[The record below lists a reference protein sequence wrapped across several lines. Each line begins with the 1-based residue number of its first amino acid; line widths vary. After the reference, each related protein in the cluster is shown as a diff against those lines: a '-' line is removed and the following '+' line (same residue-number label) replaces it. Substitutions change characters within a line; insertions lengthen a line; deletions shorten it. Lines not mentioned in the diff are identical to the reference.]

1 MLKDSKNAIGLLSI
15 AFGILFY
22 TSLDINA
29 QRHPESQ
36 GPLPYYRD
44 EPGYVSGPEWLQRP
58 PFIRG
63 PRDRY
68 ERGSNRMF
76 LGTGDEVPY
85 LNYADDRYILSQREL
100 IPWFQPK
107 GRPWKFRNTRWDRL
121 GNYMGSTV
129 STIPASS
136 YLRLFTWEE
145 TRSAEQ
151 GQGRSFIDHM
161 SPSPWS
167 GPAGY
172 TDATLRI

>member
-76 LGTGDEVPY
+76 LGTGMRPVSKLRRRSIYIVAEGTDSLVPAERASLEISEY
-85 LNYADDRYILSQREL
+85 
-100 IPWFQPK
+100 
-107 GRPWKFRNTRWDRL
+107 TL
-121 GNYMGSTV
+121 G
-129 STIPASS
+129 
-136 YLRLFTWEE
+136 
-145 TRSAEQ
+145 
-151 GQGRSFIDHM
+151 SFGKLYGLH
-161 SPSPWS
+161 
-167 GPAGY
+167 
-172 TDATLRI
+172 R